1 MKSSKFLKYA
11 SPFLALMLAAGGAAL
26 TTAQA
31 QSDAAEKQ
39 YQLHGFLSQGFIY
52 TDENNFY
59 GESEDGGSFDYYEV
73 GVNGIW
79 QFGERLLLSGQL
91 LARDAG
97 ETDDGKIRVDYL
109 FADYRLIN
117 QDAARAGARLGRVKN
132 PLGFY
137 NETRDV
143 LFTRPSILLP
153 QSVYLEGT
161 GVRELLFSSDG
172 LQFYSDW
179 DHDEHHTSFKLNF
192 AKSDNVSEQTR
203 RNFLG
208 ADDTTFPQFTIENM
222 RLSDLFFVQLMD
234 EVDGG
239 RVRYAL
245 SYVAATLSA
254 VFDSAFLPA
263 PISFDLDSDILVLSW
278 QYNQEFWTLTSEYS
292 LTSTKFEAAGS
303 SGRTRSEGAYLQ
315 GQYRFSPE
323 TTGLLRYDISYGDR
337 NDRSASDARDLTAGL
352 SWEPR
357 PNWLL
362 MGEYHY
368 IHGSN
373 GDAGLPNIDNP
384 GGASNRTNLIAIMLG
399 YRF

>member
-11 SPFLALMLAAGGAAL
+11 SPFLALVLAAGSAAL

-79 QFGERLLLSGQL
+79 QFDENLLVSGQL

-97 ETDDGKIRVDYL
+97 ETDDGKLRVDYL
-109 FADYRLIN
+109 FADYRFIN
-117 QDAARAGARLGRVKN
+117 QDDSRAGARVGRVKN
-132 PLGFY
+132 PIGFY

-153 QSVYLEGT
+153 QSVYFEGT
-161 GVRELLFSSDG
+161 GVREILFSSDG
-172 LQFYSDW
+172 IQLYSDW
-179 DHDEHHTSFKLNF
+179 DHGVHHTVFKLNF
-192 AKSDNVSEQTR
+192 AKSDDVSEQTR
-203 RNFLG
+203 RNFLSG
-208 ADDTTFPQFTIENM
+208 GSGFGGFTLDSM
-222 RLSDLFFVQLMD
+222 RLTDMLFVQILND
-234 EVDGG
+234 VDGA
-239 RVRYAL
+239 RTRYGL
-245 SYVAATLSA
+245 SYVSATLSA
-254 VFDSAFLPA
+254 QLSSPFVPA
-263 PISFDLDSDILVLSW
+263 PVTFSLDSDIVVLSW
-278 QYNQEFWTLTSEYS
+278 QHNQEFWSVTSEYS
-292 LTSTKFEAAGS
+292 LTTTKFDSPGGAS
-303 SGRTRSEGAYLQ
+303 RSRSEGIYLQ
-315 GQYRFSPE
+315 GEYRYRPDL
-323 TTGLLRYDISYGDR
+323 TGLLRYDLAYGNR
-337 NDRSASDARDLTAGL
+337 NDRGASDARDLTVGL

-362 MGEYHY
+362 MAEYHY

-373 GDAGLPNIDNP
+373 GDSSLPNIDNP
-384 GGASNRTNLIAIMLG
+384 DGASNRTHLLALMLG